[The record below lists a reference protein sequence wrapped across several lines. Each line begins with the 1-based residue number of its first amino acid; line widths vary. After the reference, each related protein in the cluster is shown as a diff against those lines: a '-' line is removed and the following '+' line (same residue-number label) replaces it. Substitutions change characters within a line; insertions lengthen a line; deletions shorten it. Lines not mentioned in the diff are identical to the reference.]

1 MRVAIRATLLG
12 GKSSAAFTPPS
23 EDTNL
28 PGRHQERIVSAQI
41 PEGQAHDHV
50 DRLRAQWARELPDLD
65 TRPMAVLGRIWRIS
79 NLVRPGI
86 ETTFAA
92 FGLDRGE
99 FDVIST
105 LRRAGPPYRLTPT
118 QLYTTLMISS
128 GGLTHRLGR
137 LEKAGLVA
145 REPSAEDGRSLA
157 VRLTEKGRDLAEAAF
172 REDMA
177 REAEALT
184 GLDEGERETLAA
196 LLRRLALSL
205 EER

>member
-1 MRVAIRATLLG
+1 MPDQPR
-12 GKSSAAFTPPS
+12 
-23 EDTNL
+23 
-28 PGRHQERIVSAQI
+28 
-41 PEGQAHDHV
+41 DHV

-65 TRPMAVLGRIWRIS
+65 THPMGVLGRIYRIG

-86 ETTFAA
+86 EATFAG

-105 LRRAGPPYRLTPT
+105 LRRSGSPYRLTPT
-118 QLYTTLMISS
+118 ELYTSLMISS

-137 LEKAGLVA
+137 LEKAGLIS

-157 VRLTEKGRDLAEAAF
+157 VVLTPKGRELAEAAF

-177 REAEALT
+177 REAELLSGMDAADREAL
-184 GLDEGERETLAA
+184 EG
-196 LLRRLALSL
+196 LLRRLMIMV
-205 EER
+205 EEKAKGG